1 MRLAVLFLLL
11 ACFSAAA
18 PAAAPQEAPPASP
31 PPSAPPAA
39 SAPSTGTTAPAT
51 ASAQP
56 KITYSQC
63 HVDGSYVALTFD
75 DGPHKENTPR
85 LLDILKKRGVKATFF
100 VVGQCAAEYPS
111 IIQRINAEGHELANH
126 SWSHPQL
133 SKMAE
138 GSVSDQLERT
148 HQAVIQSAG
157 VTPKLMRPPFGA
169 FTPNQQAWA
178 NRKWGYKVVLW
189 DVDPLDW
196 KIRNAAHVESEILRQ
211 TVPGSIILS
220 HDIHKST
227 VDAMPAT
234 IDALLAKGFKFVTVS
249 ELLAMDKPLP
259 PKPKPTPPSTGTP
272 TRAEPASTG
281 GALALPVPVKPTER
295 RRGSTPR

>member
-1 MRLAVLFLLL
+1 MRPAALSLLL
-11 ACFSAAA
+11 LCFAATGLA
-18 PAAAPQEAPPASP
+18 AEPTLPATTPT
-31 PPSAPPAA
+31 PSAPQATSASSPAA
-39 SAPSTGTTAPAT
+39 PTPQSTP
-51 ASAQP
+51 P

-100 VVGQCAAEYPS
+100 VVGQCAAEFPE
-111 IIQRINAEGHELANH
+111 IMQRINADGHELANH

-157 VTPKLMRPPFGA
+157 VTPKLMRPPYGA

-178 NRKWGYKVVLW
+178 HRKWGYKVVLW

-196 KIRNAAHVESEILRQ
+196 KTRNAAHVQNEILRQ

-249 ELLAMDKPLP
+249 ELLAMDRPLP
-259 PKPKPTPPSTGTP
+259 PKPKPTPASPSTGSATP
-272 TRAEPASTG
+272 ADPASSG
-281 GALALPVPVKPTER
+281 GVLALPVPVKPTER
-295 RRGSTPR
+295 KRGSTPR